1 MKTIPKNNAASR
13 PAGTRLPWFSLLSL
27 ALVAPLLADD
37 NAPKKDHALFAGAT
51 VLVKDGPGY
60 FEIAGVEGYSVS
72 LQADGKLLRIRRDE
86 IRDFRI
92 GRSLK
97 LTDVVARIDKMI
109 ATPTRVGPLADRFAD
124 MHMQMLVSDMAADSA
139 VGMSVATA
147 DFAAAQGLA
156 SATYASSYSHNNSGA
171 PPAVPQADAT
181 ALNAASG
188 RAYSTQST
196 SDSFGQGPADTGD
209 DALDITCELSTPRVM
224 HNTYALV
231 LTEFHDASG
240 GKPSYNVHVEPVG
253 ELGPKPRKVTL
264 TQIGFPPG
272 FVRGQIS
279 LHLYSGSLELATNLS
294 EGRVDLTAADA
305 MRYLVLAYITSHT
318 KDSLAATPLR
328 IAVPADF
335 KQRVST
341 ADLDRT
347 LYVTIDPMGR
357 VRGLSAAPDQ
367 LVAVDPYVDSTVRN
381 FYYEPALRDGKPVE
395 SVVEV
400 RLAGLLR

>member
-1 MKTIPKNNAASR
+1 MKTIPKNNASPR
-13 PAGTRLPWFSLLSL
+13 FAGTALPLFSLLSL

-37 NAPKKDHALFAGAT
+37 TTPRKDHALFAGAT
-51 VLVKDGPGY
+51 VQVEDGPDF
-60 FEIAGVEGYSVS
+60 FEIVGVQGYSVS
-72 LQADGKLLRIRRDE
+72 LLSDGKLLRVRRDE
-86 IRDFRI
+86 IHNVRI

-109 ATPTRVGPLADRFAD
+109 VTPTHVGPTADRFAD
-124 MHMQMLVSDMAADSA
+124 MHMQMLMSDMAADASDG
-139 VGMSVATA
+139 VGAAATNYE
-147 DFAAAQGLA
+147 AAQGA
-156 SATYASSYSHNNSGA
+156 ATAAYASSYSHNNSPV
-171 PPAVPQADAT
+171 PPAAPQADPT
-181 ALNAASG
+181 AFNAALGNYTSVE
-188 RAYSTQST
+188 STV
-196 SDSFGQGPADTGD
+196 DSFGHGPGETGD
-209 DALDITCELSTPRVM
+209 DALDIACELSTPRVM

-231 LTEFHDASG
+231 LTEFREASG
-240 GKPSYNVHVEPVG
+240 AKSSYNVHIEPVG
-253 ELGPKPRKVTL
+253 ELGPKPLKVTF
-264 TQIGFPPG
+264 TQTGFPPG
-272 FVRGQIS
+272 FIPGQVS

-305 MRYLVLAYITSHT
+305 MHYLVLAYVTSHT

-335 KQRVST
+335 KQRAST

-347 LYVTIDPMGR
+347 LYVTIDTMGQ

-367 LVAVDPYVDSTVRN
+367 LVAVDPYIDSTVRK
-381 FYYEPALRDGKPVE
+381 FYYEPALRSGRPIE